1 MLCSTFSIVP
11 NRSDVPYCYVTAPFI
26 SAIFFPPNVK
36 ELRNGQKI
44 ASPRETDTGANSF
57 NEIGLITK
65 SYLGSE
71 HPY

>member
-1 MLCSTFSIVP
+1 MSSIVTLRP
-11 NRSDVPYCYVTAPFI
+11 PFI
-26 SAIFFPPNVK
+26 PAIFSLSLNVK

-44 ASPRETDTGANSF
+44 ASPRETDTEANSF
-57 NEIGLITK
+57 NKIGLITN

>member
-1 MLCSTFSIVP
+1 MSPIVTLRP
-11 NRSDVPYCYVTAPFI
+11 PFI
-26 SAIFFPPNVK
+26 PAIFFSLSLNVK

-44 ASPRETDTGANSF
+44 ASPRETDTEANSF
-57 NEIGLITK
+57 NKIGLITK